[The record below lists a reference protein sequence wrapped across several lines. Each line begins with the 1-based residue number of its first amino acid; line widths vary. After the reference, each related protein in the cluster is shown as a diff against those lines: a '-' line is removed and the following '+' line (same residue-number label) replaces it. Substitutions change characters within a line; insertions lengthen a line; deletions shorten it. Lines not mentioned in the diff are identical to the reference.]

1 MADSKEAQFQQDI
14 ITAMVAQGWLTGPAS
29 GYDRR
34 TALYTE
40 DFLGYFKDAW
50 PERWDKFAKAN
61 PNNPESVLVQ
71 KLVRELEQDG
81 TLDVLRH
88 GFKLPGV
95 KIEACSF
102 KPDHGMNPDTLKR
115 YQCNR
120 LRVVQE
126 VSYSPHCR
134 EGEYNPRL
142 DLVLFVNGIPVATLE
157 LKSEFKQSVEN
168 AKRQYRYDRPV
179 KDRASPSRC

>member
-14 ITAMVAQGWLTGPAS
+14 ISAMVAQGWLTGPAS

-61 PNNPESVLVQ
+61 PNNPEAVLVQ

-95 KIEACSF
+95 KIVRTPTTIIANGSRA
-102 KPDHGMNPDTLKR
+102 MNAMMKYGRPAMR
-115 YQCNR
+115 SSPG
-120 LRVVQE
+120 
-126 VSYSPHCR
+126 VSGVGVGAWC
-134 EGEYNPRL
+134 
-142 DLVLFVNGIPVATLE
+142 
-157 LKSEFKQSVEN
+157 
-168 AKRQYRYDRPV
+168 
-179 KDRASPSRC
+179 

>member
-14 ITAMVAQGWLTGPAS
+14 ITAMIAQGWLTGPAS

-50 PERWDKFAKAN
+50 PERWDKFTKAN
-61 PNNPESVLVQ
+61 PNNPEAVLVQ

-95 KIEACSF
+95 KVEACSF

-120 LRVVQE
+120 LRVVPE
-126 VSYSPHCR
+126 VSYSLTSAR
-134 EGEYNPRL
+134 GNTT
-142 DLVLFVNGIPVATLE
+142 PVWIWCCSST
-157 LKSEFKQSVEN
+157 
-168 AKRQYRYDRPV
+168 
-179 KDRASPSRC
+179 ASPSLRWS

>member
-1 MADSKEAQFQQDI
+1 MADSKEYQFQQDI
-14 ITAMVAQGWLTGPAS
+14 ISAMLAQGWLTGPAS

-61 PNNPESVLVQ
+61 PNNPETVLVQ

-95 KIEACSF
+95 KIEVC
-102 KPDHGMNPDTLKR
+102 
-115 YQCNR
+115 
-120 LRVVQE
+120 
-126 VSYSPHCR
+126 
-134 EGEYNPRL
+134 
-142 DLVLFVNGIPVATLE
+142 
-157 LKSEFKQSVEN
+157 
-168 AKRQYRYDRPV
+168 
-179 KDRASPSRC
+179 

>member
-1 MADSKEAQFQQDI
+1 MADSREIQFQQDI
-14 ITAMVAQGWLTGPAS
+14 IAALATQGWLVGSAG

-40 DFLGYFKDAW
+40 DVLGYFKDAW

-61 PNNPESVLVQ
+61 PNNPDELLVQ
-71 KLVRELEQDG
+71 KLVRELEQSG

-88 GFKLPGV
+88 GFKHLGQRL
-95 KIEACSF
+95 ELCSF

-120 LRVVQE
+120 LRVVPE
-126 VSYSPHCR
+126 VSYSPHFR
-134 EGEYNPRL
+134 ESAAGGQSYNPRL
-142 DLVLFVNGIPVATLE
+142 DLVLFVNGLPTATLE
-157 LKSEFKQSVEN
+157 LKSEFKQ
-168 AKRQYRYDRPV
+168 
-179 KDRASPSRC
+179 

>member
-1 MADSKEAQFQQDI
+1 MI
-14 ITAMVAQGWLTGPAS
+14 AQGWLTGPAS

-40 DFLGYFKDAW
+40 DFLGYFKAAW
-50 PERWDKFAKAN
+50 PERWDKFAKTN
-61 PNNPESVLVQ
+61 PNNPDGVLVQ
-71 KLVRELEQDG
+71 KLVRGLEQDG

-95 KIEACSF
+95 KIETCSF

-120 LRVVQE
+120 LRVVPE
-126 VSYSPHCR
+126 VSYSIAKIRPCAFAASRTFCR
-134 EGEYNPRL
+134 TVFRMSKNRGSAN
-142 DLVLFVNGIPVATLE
+142 
-157 LKSEFKQSVEN
+157 SETNRWRKTPSMPFSSIQ
-168 AKRQYRYDRPV
+168 AK
-179 KDRASPSRC
+179 